1 MLRGYAAKFI
11 LSRITGITHAN
22 AVGELISCGG
32 ARSPAAGNDDRNAD
46 TISNADVAMSQP
58 PELQAARPPQRVLLV
73 DDDELELE
81 LMADRLRSLGF
92 ETHTVSDGSA
102 ALELLQT
109 QSFPVVITDWQMPR
123 VDGIR
128 LTETL
133 RSQGDRD
140 TYIIMLT
147 VLDDDSSHERG
158 YFAGVDDYL
167 SKRAPDAKVV
177 AGIRAAF
184 RAVEMRQALH
194 AVQQQQGA
202 SLVSDVATGV
212 LTDRLR
218 AEVKRA
224 ARYGRN
230 LSVLVLQL
238 ESDGGQAPVDVMT
251 RAVDVVNSCL
261 RADIDFASRYRG
273 RDGAQR
279 IAMVLPETAK
289 LSAASV
295 GARISARLAEQLG
308 TPIAPVI
315 AKIGCA
321 SFTPGEQA
329 QPAQQISVNIEA
341 LLREAEAGA
350 RVAPLPISRR
360 TEAG

>member
-1 MLRGYAAKFI
+1 MPMLSVTCCHAAA
-11 LSRITGITHAN
+11 HAP
-22 AVGELISCGG
+22 
-32 ARSPAAGNDDRNAD
+32 ARHKTQTDIMIAP
-46 TISNADVAMSQP
+46 MSQP
-58 PELQAARPPQRVLLV
+58 PELHAARPPQRVLLV

-123 VDGIR
+123 MDGIR
-128 LTETL
+128 LTESL
-133 RSQGDRD
+133 RGQGDSD

-147 VLDDDSSHERG
+147 VLDDHSSHERG

-167 SKRAPDAKVV
+167 SKRAPDAKIV
-177 AGIRAAF
+177 ASIRAAF

-194 AVQQQQGA
+194 AVKQQQGT
-202 SLVSDVATGV
+202 SLVSDIASGV
-212 LTDRLR
+212 LADRLR

-238 ESDGGQAPVDVMT
+238 ESDGGPVPADTMA
-251 RAVDVVNSCL
+251 RAVEVANTCI
-261 RADIDFASRYRG
+261 RADIDFATRYRG
-273 RDGAQR
+273 LDGQQR
-279 IAMVLPETAK
+279 IAIVLPETAK
-289 LSAASV
+289 LSAATV
-295 GARISARLAEQLG
+295 GARISATLAECLQ
-308 TPIAPVI
+308 TPIDFITAR
-315 AKIGCA
+315 IGCA
-321 SFTPGEQA
+321 SFTPGGE
-329 QPAQQISVNIEA
+329 PEPSQQISANIET

-350 RVAPLPISRR
+350 RVAPSPTLRR
-360 TEAG
+360 T

>member
-1 MLRGYAAKFI
+1 MSNVQDA
-11 LSRITGITHAN
+11 SVTGS
-22 AVGELISCGG
+22 VGR
-32 ARSPAAGNDDRNAD
+32 A
-46 TISNADVAMSQP
+46 
-58 PELQAARPPQRVLLV
+58 PQRILLV

-81 LMADRLRSLGF
+81 LLADRFKSLGF

-123 VDGIR
+123 MDGIR
-128 LTETL
+128 LTESL
-133 RSQGDRD
+133 RNQGDSE

-167 SKRAPDAKVV
+167 SKRAPDAKIV
-177 AGIRAAF
+177 AAIRAAF

-194 AVQQQQGA
+194 AVRQQQGLG
-202 SLVSDVATGV
+202 LVSDVSNGV
-212 LTDRLR
+212 LADRMR

-238 ESDGGQAPVDVMT
+238 ESENGSPGAQTMT
-251 RAVDVVNSCL
+251 RAAEIVNDGI
-261 RADIDFASRYRG
+261 RIDIDFATRYRAL
-273 RDGAQR
+273 DGMQR
-279 IAMVLPETAK
+279 IAIVLPETNGAA
-289 LSAASV
+289 AASV
-295 GARISARLAEQLG
+295 GARLSASLAARLL
-308 TPIAPVI
+308 TPLEAFTARV
-315 AKIGCA
+315 GCA
-321 SFTPGEQA
+321 SFTPGQESRPSQHIA
-329 QPAQQISVNIEA
+329 GNIEA

-350 RVAPLPISRR
+350 RVAPSSASTQRR
-360 TEAG
+360 TEAS

>member
-1 MLRGYAAKFI
+1 MSNVQDA
-11 LSRITGITHAN
+11 SVTGS
-22 AVGELISCGG
+22 VGR
-32 ARSPAAGNDDRNAD
+32 A
-46 TISNADVAMSQP
+46 
-58 PELQAARPPQRVLLV
+58 PQRILLV

-81 LMADRLRSLGF
+81 LLADRFKSLGF

-123 VDGIR
+123 MDGIR
-128 LTETL
+128 LTESL
-133 RSQGDRD
+133 RNQGDSE

-167 SKRAPDAKVV
+167 SKRAPDAKIV
-177 AGIRAAF
+177 AAIRAAF

-194 AVQQQQGA
+194 AVRQQQGVG
-202 SLVSDVATGV
+202 LVSDVANGV
-212 LTDRLR
+212 LADRMR

-238 ESDGGQAPVDVMT
+238 ESENGSPGADTMARAAEIVNDGI
-251 RAVDVVNSCL
+251 RI
-261 RADIDFASRYRG
+261 DIDFATRYRAL
-273 RDGAQR
+273 DGMQR
-279 IAMVLPETAK
+279 IAIVLPETNG
-289 LSAASV
+289 AAAAGV
-295 GARISARLAEQLG
+295 GARLSASLAARLL
-308 TPIAPVI
+308 TPLESFTARV
-315 AKIGCA
+315 GCA
-321 SFTPGEQA
+321 SFTPGQEA
-329 QPAQQISVNIEA
+329 RPSQQIAGNIEA

-350 RVAPLPISRR
+350 RVAPSSASTQRR
-360 TEAG
+360 TEAS

>member
-1 MLRGYAAKFI
+1 MSNVQDA
-11 LSRITGITHAN
+11 SVTGS
-22 AVGELISCGG
+22 VGR
-32 ARSPAAGNDDRNAD
+32 A
-46 TISNADVAMSQP
+46 
-58 PELQAARPPQRVLLV
+58 PQRILLV

-81 LMADRLRSLGF
+81 LLADRFKSLGF

-123 VDGIR
+123 MDGIR
-128 LTETL
+128 LTESL
-133 RSQGDRD
+133 RNQGDSE

-167 SKRAPDAKVV
+167 SKRAPDAKIV
-177 AGIRAAF
+177 AAIRAAF

-194 AVQQQQGA
+194 AVRQQQGLG
-202 SLVSDVATGV
+202 LVSDVSNGV
-212 LTDRLR
+212 LADRMR

-238 ESDGGQAPVDVMT
+238 ESENGSPGAETMARAAEIVNDGI
-251 RAVDVVNSCL
+251 RI
-261 RADIDFASRYRG
+261 DIDFATRYRAL
-273 RDGAQR
+273 DGMQR
-279 IAMVLPETAK
+279 IAIVLPETNGAA
-289 LSAASV
+289 AASV
-295 GARISARLAEQLG
+295 GARLSASLAARLL
-308 TPIAPVI
+308 TPLESFTARV
-315 AKIGCA
+315 GCA
-321 SFTPGEQA
+321 SFTPGQELR
-329 QPAQQISVNIEA
+329 PSQQIAGNIEA

-350 RVAPLPISRR
+350 RVAPSSASAQRR
-360 TEAG
+360 TEAS